1 MASPFFHRGTINRM
15 DYTPRDLEV
24 FRYCFQLIA
33 GGCKNSFEAERALRV
48 KFWWVTH
55 LEAERLLKRFWRE
68 RSKIEEA
75 LRLRVGTT
83 EIQNVRETCCATP

>member
-1 MASPFFHRGTINRM
+1 M

-33 GGCKNSFEAERALRV
+33 DGCKNSFEAERALRV

-55 LEAERLLKRFWRE
+55 LEAERLVKRFSRE

-83 EIQNVRETCCATP
+83 EAQYVRETCCATP

>member
-1 MASPFFHRGTINRM
+1 M
-15 DYTPRDLEV
+15 DYTDRDLEV

-33 GGCKNSFEAERALRV
+33 DGCKNSFEAERALRV

-55 LEAERLLKRFWRE
+55 LEAERLVKRFSRE

-83 EIQNVRETCCATP
+83 ETQNVRETCCATP

>member
-1 MASPFFHRGTINRM
+1 M
-15 DYTPRDLEV
+15 DYTPRDLEI
-24 FRYCFQLIA
+24 FRFCFQLIA
-33 GGCKNSFEAERALRV
+33 DGCKNSFEAERALRV

-55 LEAERLLKRFWRE
+55 LEAERLVKRFSRE

-83 EIQNVRETCCATP
+83 ETQNVRETCCATP